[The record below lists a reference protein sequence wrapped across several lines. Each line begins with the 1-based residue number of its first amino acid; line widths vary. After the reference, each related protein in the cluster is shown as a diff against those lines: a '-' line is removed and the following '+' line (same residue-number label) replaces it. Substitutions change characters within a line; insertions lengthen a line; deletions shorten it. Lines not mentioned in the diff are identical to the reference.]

1 MTRERDG
8 WSVYHI
14 HGVAK
19 LVLLVALIGE
29 LIYTA
34 FTKRVVITRV
44 KDTYITVPSIT
55 NNRLRLNLN
64 TNIRP

>member
-29 LIYTA
+29 FILHGLHETSNDYKGEGDVYNRPKYYKQQA
-34 FTKRVVITRV
+34 ETKP
-44 KDTYITVPSIT
+44 KHHY
-55 NNRLRLNLN
+55 
-64 TNIRP
+64 